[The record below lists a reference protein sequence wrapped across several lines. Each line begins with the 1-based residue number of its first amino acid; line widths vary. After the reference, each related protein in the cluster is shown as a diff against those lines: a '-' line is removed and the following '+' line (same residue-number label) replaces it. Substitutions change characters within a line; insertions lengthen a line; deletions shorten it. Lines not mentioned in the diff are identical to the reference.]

1 MKQNIIPVTL
11 VYEKDKV
18 RIVDALF
25 KVILL
30 ALVVQ
35 LAALLKKNFA
45 YAFFF
50 SGNFH
55 SNCSSEFLLVAGP
68 ERLYNKAIF
77 LSNTRKV
84 SQGQKKTIPCA
95 LQSRFF

>member
-18 RIVDALF
+18 RIVDTLF

-35 LAALLKKNFA
+35 LAALLKNNFA

-50 SGNFH
+50 W
-55 SNCSSEFLLVAGP
+55 EF
-68 ERLYNKAIF
+68 
-77 LSNTRKV
+77 S
-84 SQGQKKTIPCA
+84 
-95 LQSRFF
+95 